1 MPRKA
6 RRRSTCRAS
15 SESWRASGNG
25 IGMIGLRLG
34 IARFRCPKS
43 GLSRFH
49 AGVIRLLELRPLSGE
64 KAKPFKMFDKWLQ
77 TPGPWVAGIDFPF
90 SQPRQ
95 LVLDLVW
102 RTVG

>member
-49 AGVIRLLELRPLSGE
+49 AGVISSYAVDIEDENPWKNDQYNLTAAVFFLAESLFRKKSNGSRFGGVLL
-64 KAKPFKMFDKWLQ
+64 
-77 TPGPWVAGIDFPF
+77 
-90 SQPRQ
+90 
-95 LVLDLVW
+95 
-102 RTVG
+102 